1 MDERNF
7 QVSHGQVPRV
17 ALYPNVEV
25 KNVPSSVVAFEIEIH
40 IVRTLIPK
48 AVCHGKRCELSFEG
62 PSSNTFYPNFP
73 AIPTHFSDGIQA
85 ETSECGKQLDLSLTL
100 IESLIQ
106 L

>member
-1 MDERNF
+1 MFMDERNF

-48 AVCHGKRCELSFEG
+48 AVCHGKRCELSLRGSF
-62 PSSNTFYPNFP
+62 
-73 AIPTHFSDGIQA
+73 
-85 ETSECGKQLDLSLTL
+85 KQYILP
-100 IESLIQ
+100 
-106 L
+106 